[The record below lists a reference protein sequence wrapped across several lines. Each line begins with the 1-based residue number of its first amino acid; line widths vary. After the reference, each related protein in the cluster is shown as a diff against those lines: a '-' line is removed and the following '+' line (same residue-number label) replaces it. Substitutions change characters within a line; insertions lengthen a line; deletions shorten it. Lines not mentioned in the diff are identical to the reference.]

1 VPVADVQAAVAG
13 EPVGDRVP
21 ETSPG
26 GGNRGPAQ
34 VPRRN
39 NRFPAVPHPMVTGA
53 AGGAALDPAATGLR
67 PAYSGQPSPG
77 DEPAPP
83 ARGGGGAPPHQNPP
97 GDSGAS
103 GGSGP
108 GGSERPRSADSRR
121 RVLIVA
127 GIAALLGVAT
137 YTWSLAAVPGGGEK
151 KSPGLPVPTVLAAGG
166 KCIVSYAVHRDQD
179 NRFQATVTVAN
190 RDNRAIRNWTLWF
203 LMQGDQ
209 VLSGAGKAKLDQQ
222 GTAVTIDS
230 NEVLNPQMSKTMAIS
245 GRYKLSNAA
254 PMVFQL
260 AGESCQTYVS
270 GKPGEPSRPVQRLS
284 DGKVRLGPP
293 VKDNPVP
300 GISTRTDGS
309 LIIGSESTK
318 PTRTT
323 TPPVVV
329 SEPPPFC
336 VQFPTDPGCNVHFP
350 PPPPP
355 GGGTPPTT
363 TPTTDPPVSTPP
375 THGPVDPDSEDTG
388 IGAGAGT

>member
-1 VPVADVQAAVAG
+1 
-13 EPVGDRVP
+13 
-21 ETSPG
+21 
-26 GGNRGPAQ
+26 
-34 VPRRN
+34 
-39 NRFPAVPHPMVTGA
+39 
-53 AGGAALDPAATGLR
+53 
-67 PAYSGQPSPG
+67 
-77 DEPAPP
+77 
-83 ARGGGGAPPHQNPP
+83 
-97 GDSGAS
+97 
-103 GGSGP
+103 
-108 GGSERPRSADSRR
+108 
-121 RVLIVA
+121 
-127 GIAALLGVAT
+127 
-137 YTWSLAAVPGGGEK
+137 
-151 KSPGLPVPTVLAAGG
+151 
-166 KCIVSYAVHRDQD
+166 
-179 NRFQATVTVAN
+179 
-190 RDNRAIRNWTLWF
+190 
-203 LMQGDQ
+203 
-209 VLSGAGKAKLDQQ
+209 
-222 GTAVTIDS
+222 
-230 NEVLNPQMSKTMAIS
+230 MSKTMAIS

-260 AGESCQTYVS
+260 AGESCETYVS

-336 VQFPTDPGCNVHFP
+336 VQFPDDPNCGDAP
-350 PPPPP
+350 PPAQQ
-355 GGGTPPTT
+355 TPTTT